1 MIDVNDGTKHLVFHI
16 IGQSHMV
23 HFLNSL
29 SGIHFIITWEG
40 FDQAIK
46 TIKN

>member
-1 MIDVNDGTKHLVFHI
+1 MTHVIDGTKHLSFYI

-23 HFLNSL
+23 HFVNYLN
-29 SGIHFIITWEG
+29 GIHFIITWEG

-46 TIKN
+46 N